1 MQRVVELMW
10 EAVQEFYRVAVD
22 WVTGLPLDLD
32 VRAWPLQYWLIG
44 AAVLLT
50 LLLLVR
56 RPRRRA
62 RPKNWPEL
70 MISHGEVAL
79 AESGP
84 VAAPADGGRRRAALL
99 SAPEGAAFQLRM
111 TVSNL
116 NPYPMQLLELALR
129 VSGRKQPVVADASAV
144 VPPHGAVDVVA
155 DLTDLPGDTGSFE
168 LYLHGTRSRP
178 RSVKLVVPLEW
189 EPWNRRYRL
198 LATGQRVERAGAL
211 PSTAVLRTQRGR
223 RRSARFAAAARSVAA
238 GTANAVSNG
247 LGRIG
252 HEARRGKARFLEARA
267 AHAAA
272 REARAAEL
280 RPQRPVPISVPFGAR
295 GRSETPLPATGAGTV
310 AQPVAPQPTQMPEH
324 KRQRL
329 DFPDEF

>member
-10 EAVQEFYRVAVD
+10 EAVQEFYRVVVD
-22 WVTGLPLDLD
+22 WLTGLPIELD
-32 VRAWPLQYWLIG
+32 VRAWPLEVWLIIAG
-44 AAVLLT
+44 ALLT

-62 RPKNWPEL
+62 RRRNWPEL
-70 MISHGEVAL
+70 MISHGEVVL
-79 AESGP
+79 ADAAP

-116 NPYPMQLLELALR
+116 NAYPMQLLELALR
-129 VSGRKQPVVADASAV
+129 VSGRRQPVVAEASAV

-155 DLTDLPGDTGSFE
+155 DLADLPGDSGSFE
-168 LYLHGTRSRP
+168 VYLHGTRSRP

-189 EPWNRRYRL
+189 EPWNQRYRL

-211 PSTAVLRTQRGR
+211 PSSALLRTERGR
-223 RRSARFAAAARSVAA
+223 RRAVRFAAASRSFASAV
-238 GTANAVSNG
+238 ANAVSSG
-247 LGRIG
+247 LGRLS
-252 HEARRGKARFLEARA
+252 HEARRSKARFLEARA
-267 AHAAA
+267 AQAAV
-272 REARAAEL
+272 REARAAEA
-280 RPQRPVPISVPFGAR
+280 RPQRPVPITVPFGPR
-295 GRSETPLPATGAGTV
+295 GRAETPLPAAGPGT
-310 AQPVAPQPTQMPEH
+310 ALPQQAPQMPDH
-324 KRQRL
+324 MRQRL